1 MKPDKA
7 ALQRLRRLERV
18 REVAKQTAAM
28 QAAEA
33 EGTLGQLTKLR
44 DRTREIAAGC
54 RPSPQMM
61 DGGDL
66 QRLQSFADGIGRL
79 TGQTERDIGVAR
91 SRADALRGDLAA
103 AERRLTLASDRAAAC
118 RKALHQEKP
127 AEAPARRKN
136 WHDT

>member
-33 EGTLGQLTKLR
+33 EGTLGQLTRLR
-44 DRTREIAAGC
+44 DRTREIAATC
-54 RPSPQMM
+54 RPSPQAME
-61 DGGDL
+61 GGDL
-66 QRLQSFADGIGRL
+66 RRLQSFADGIGRL
-79 TGQTERDIGVAR
+79 TEQTEQDIGTAR
-91 SRADALRGDLAA
+91 SRADALRGDLVV
-103 AERRLTLASDRAAAC
+103 AERRLTLASDRAATC
-118 RKALHQEKP
+118 RKALQQEKP
-127 AEAPARRKN
+127 AEAPARRRN